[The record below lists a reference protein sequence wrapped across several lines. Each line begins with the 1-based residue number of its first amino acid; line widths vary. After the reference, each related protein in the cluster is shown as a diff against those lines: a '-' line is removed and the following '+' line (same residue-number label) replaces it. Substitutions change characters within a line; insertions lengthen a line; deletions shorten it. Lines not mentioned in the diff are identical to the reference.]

1 MGAIKNQEFI
11 ADSDRLTSRYG
22 GVPVI
27 YVESEED
34 HHVFGEC
41 WFRDRLSKVEF
52 KPASTKASAS
62 GCNGVIT
69 AVSMERQAGNP
80 AWGIVDRDS
89 VMAHNRWDLVYETN
103 DAIFESA
110 KPFGGPIKVLCRW
123 EMESYLVDGEALEHH
138 RACFG
143 MESPRPT
150 SAVYSE
156 LLDHCQALLPHAA
169 INAVHHLHHRDGLG
183 DGFTNR
189 FGSRADVDNE
199 IQQIFIPQLP
209 SSAPDEYAQHLAQ
222 ADAFDTTGL
231 SAEER
236 VNSLL
241 RRVHGKAVLERFR
254 NAHKAEIQ
262 NAKLSG
268 HLAKRIGEKG
278 RVPAEIDDFV
288 TQIAATN

>member
-1 MGAIKNQEFI
+1 MGAIKNQGFI

-41 WFRDRLSKVEF
+41 WFRNRLSKVEF

-62 GCNGVIT
+62 GCNGVIA

-89 VMAHNRWDLVYETN
+89 VMAHNRWDLVDETN
-103 DAIFESA
+103 DADFESA
-110 KPFGGPIKVLCRW
+110 KPFGDAIKVLCRW
-123 EMESYLVDGEALEHH
+123 EMESYLVDGEALEYH

-143 MESPRPT
+143 MLPPRPT
-150 SAVYSE
+150 STVYSE
-156 LLDHCQALLPHAA
+156 LLGHCQALLPHAA
-169 INAVHHLHHRDGLG
+169 INAVHHLHHYEGLS
-183 DGFTNR
+183 DTFTNR
-189 FGSRADVDNE
+189 FGSRADVDTE
-199 IQQIFIPQLP
+199 IQQVLIPRLP
-209 SSAPDEYAQHLAQ
+209 SSAPNEYAQCLAK
-222 ADAFDTTGL
+222 ADSFDVAGL
-231 SAEER
+231 TAEER
-236 VNSLL
+236 VNNLL

-254 NAHKAEIQ
+254 HVHKNEIQ

-268 HLAKRIGEKG
+268 HLAKHIEERG
-278 RVPAEIDDFV
+278 RVPTEIDNFV
-288 TQIAATN
+288 TQVAKTN